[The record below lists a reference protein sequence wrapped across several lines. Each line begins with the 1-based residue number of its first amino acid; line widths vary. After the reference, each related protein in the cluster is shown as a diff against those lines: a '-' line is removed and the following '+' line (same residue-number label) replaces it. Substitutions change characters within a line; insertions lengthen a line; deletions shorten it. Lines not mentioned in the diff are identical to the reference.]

1 MRADAGKMPESL
13 IFPIGNGL
21 GLSNDRFRFNGFEII
36 VRPIQ
41 EA

>member
-1 MRADAGKMPESL
+1 MRTDAGKMPESL
-13 IFPIGNGL
+13 ISPIGNGL
-21 GLSNDRFRFNGFEII
+21 GLSKDRLGFNGFEII